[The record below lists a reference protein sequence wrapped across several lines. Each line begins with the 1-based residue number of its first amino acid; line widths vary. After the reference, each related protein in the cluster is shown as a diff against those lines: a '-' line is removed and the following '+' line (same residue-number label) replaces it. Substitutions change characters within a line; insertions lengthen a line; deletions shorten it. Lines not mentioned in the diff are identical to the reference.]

1 MVCGASSM
9 VSKKWKKKKNVYRM
23 RRLYDYY
30 ELKNDLFV
38 KISTRIFFIQ
48 LHLHGNNLFTSVN
61 VFFFFCFFMVGN
73 RNNNMKVAY
82 SNFNLQLNK

>member
-1 MVCGASSM
+1 
-9 VSKKWKKKKNVYRM
+9 M

-61 VFFFFCFFMVGN
+61 NVFFFFFCFFMVGN